1 MAIDLYDLML
11 LLHVLVFVYWLGADL
26 GVLYAARY
34 GADERLALETRQTIG
49 EIMAFVDMFPRLS
62 VPLVGATGVSMAYLA
77 GAFVFSELW
86 VWATWLAAL
95 VWICSNLFAFLN
107 RLHPDRVRRA
117 VRFDTGWRIVIMLA
131 VAGTATASLLDA
143 GITTS
148 NSLIA
153 KLFVFALAIAL
164 SLLLRVLFKPYR
176 PALNRIAA
184 GGDNTVESAIMRR
197 ALARARPVVLLIW
210 ALTIISAA
218 IGLWNPY

>member
-34 GADERLALETRQTIG
+34 GADECLALETRQTIG